1 LVDTLL
7 MADKDLKLHF
17 PEDKVYLNDESG
29 VPKKNKFYNP
39 IHSEEYSRQYN
50 QNLKGMVEKQ
60 MHMAITATANY
71 WYTAWVNAGKPDL
84 TDLDPV
90 DQTERNK
97 SNLHRELKLYKQ
109 GKLVNI
115 KSEKEY

>member
-1 LVDTLL
+1 MVDTLL
-7 MADKDLKLHF
+7 VADKELKQHY
-17 PEDKVYLNDESG
+17 PGDKVYLHEESG
-29 VPKKNKFYNP
+29 VPMKNKFNNP
-39 IHSEEYSRQYN
+39 IHSDEYARKYN

-60 MHMAITATANY
+60 MRLAITTTTNY